1 VTVPPTGF
9 YVEIDN
15 PNTGHTWV
23 ADPLDDAEWLPALN
37 AKPEVRIPVPPKD
50 RWLAADFEGVEP
62 AMRVWLDGQR
72 LPIDELRSI
81 EPGNSEVVLVGEGG
95 KELDKPISREVDQEE
110 AWLEARDTIQTETS
124 YATNFD
130 DPATESEEILLQD
143 ISTESEFDTVL
154 SQQATDAYQVVNG
167 GVEPH
172 QTCFTTEGE
181 DSDSSDSP
189 TTRTDGAYSGGTA
202 ATFGSTGQTRTW
214 NFTTQYD
221 IDPGDFEIAIRWA
234 SNGGSLDAADVEWS
248 VDGDVV
254 SRYSP
259 GNDDADDPR
268 WETEIIA
275 SDLLDSGLDSTLS
288 AGSHSLTAE
297 VIDTGT
303 DDFVVDVVAPL
314 DTRFNYTFDNTLDS
328 SGGALDGPQY
338 FPDGPAVDFVD
349 AETVRNVV
357 GGRATTSFTS
367 VEDGQQLAV
376 SNDRGKSYKT
386 ASNTETID
394 KSFADAGA
402 SLRLQATLGRT
413 GSQSTTPKTGI
424 EPQRIDSYELYAT
437 VENSPVLEN
446 RRTEATVGD
455 WLQAIAD
462 YSDSLYELTYD
473 ESVPGI
479 RVEWTRSG
487 QRTGTSD
494 DAIVDY
500 NIEKDLRAYKK
511 ATVRGSAQSR
521 AGEQITANHG
531 TAVDLDEDELVTAKE
546 SVRAASDGT
555 LYENKVDYTVD
566 YKNGSITALSDGNIA
581 DGQSIIV
588 DYLYEPVGTY
598 EAPNYDPA
606 ADRALPSKKINSVTT
621 QRQADQAALVL
632 QQNLDTPLVEATVTL
647 SRADAQRSL
656 IEALQLLDLP
666 TNRKLETQSVE
677 NSPEQVVLQ
686 LGSRDQIEEVIR
698 DLEQRLGA
706 TEQRT

>member
-1 VTVPPTGF
+1 MTVPATGF
-9 YVEIDN
+9 YVEVDN

-23 ADPLDDAEWLPALN
+23 ADPLDDAQWLPALN

-62 AMRVWLDGQR
+62 TMRVWLDGQR
-72 LPIDELRSI
+72 LPIDELRTV

-130 DPATESEEILLQD
+130 DPATDSEEILLQD
-143 ISTESEFDTVL
+143 IATESEFKTVL

-167 GVEPH
+167 GVEPC
-172 QTCFTTEGE
+172 QTCFTTEAE
-181 DSDSSDSP
+181 DSDSSSSP
-189 TTRTDGAYSGGTA
+189 TTRSDGVYSSGTA
-202 ATFGSTGQTRTW
+202 ATFGSSGQSRSW
-214 NFTTQYD
+214 DFTTQYD
-221 IDPGDFEIAIRWA
+221 IDPDDFDIAIRWTT
-234 SNGGSLDAADVEWS
+234 NGSSTSSADVEWS
-248 VDGDVV
+248 IDGDVV
-254 SRYSP
+254 STYSP
-259 GNDDADDPR
+259 ADGGTDEPD
-268 WETEIIA
+268 WESTIIA
-275 SDLLDSGLDSTLS
+275 AESADGGLDSTLS

-297 VIDTGT
+297 VIGTGT

-314 DTRFNYTFDNTLDS
+314 DTRFNYTFDNTLDD
-328 SGGALDGPQY
+328 GGALDGPQFY
-338 FPDGPAVDFVD
+338 PDGPALDFAD

-357 GGRATTSFTS
+357 GGRATTSFSS
-367 VEDGQQLAV
+367 VDDGQQLAL
-376 SNDRGKSYKT
+376 SNDRGKNYKT

-394 KSFADAGA
+394 KSFAEAGA

-413 GSQSTTPKTGI
+413 GSQSVTPKTGI
-424 EPQRIDSYELYAT
+424 EPQCIDSYELYAT

-446 RRTEATVGD
+446 RRTEATVGE
-455 WLQAIAD
+455 WLREIAD
-462 YSDSLYELTYD
+462 YSNSLYELTYD

-487 QRTGTSD
+487 QRTGTAD
-494 DAIVDY
+494 EAIVDY
-500 NIEKDLRAYKK
+500 DIDKDLRVYKK

-531 TAVDLDEDELVTAKE
+531 TAVGLDEDELVTAKE

-566 YKNGSITALSDGNIA
+566 YKNGSITTLSDGNIA

-598 EAPNYDPA
+598 EASDYDPST
-606 ADRALPSKKINSVTT
+606 DRALPSKKINSVTT
-621 QRQADQAALVL
+621 QRQAEQGALVL

-656 IEALQLLDLP
+656 IEAVQLSDLP
-666 TNRKLETQSVE
+666 TDVNLETQSVE

-686 LGSRDQIEEVIR
+686 LGSRDQIKEVIR

-706 TEQRT
+706 TEQRA